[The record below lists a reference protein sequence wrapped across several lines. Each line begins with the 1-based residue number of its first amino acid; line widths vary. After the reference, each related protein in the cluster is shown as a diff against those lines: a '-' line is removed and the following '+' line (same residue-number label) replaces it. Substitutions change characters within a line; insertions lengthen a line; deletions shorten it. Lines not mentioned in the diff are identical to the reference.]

1 MAFEWDRV
9 GQPHFDRVVE
19 ALVHRLYSE
28 TAEVRAVNGRGGDG
42 GRDIDVVQGDRL
54 RIYQLKYFPDGL
66 QGRGRRPSI
75 KKSFKRAMDHDP
87 YEWVLVVP
95 CTLTPGERAFVMGLG
110 EGRDVKVT
118 VMDRATLD
126 DRLAAHS
133 DIERSFNRTG
143 GDGGLLEYA
152 KVMNREQDILA
163 AGMADLGARVQAL
176 GRVVDDVDPNWT
188 VDFAREGGKVIQTLR
203 AKHPRAHEVSPVS
216 LTISGTAMDA
226 GLAAAVT
233 RSLGFGVAEEVELPS
248 HVVKRLTVSGP
259 DWIAQTFTNTTV
271 LWKPVSPG
279 PGADAAVS
287 VSFLG
292 EDGSVQASCAG
303 RLRARGSGSL
313 GSSIEVDLP
322 GALLRVL
329 RPFDESA
336 PAKVAYQ
343 FDLAG
348 LSPAEA
354 LKVLRLRRRLSLGGD
369 FRVMID
375 GQLAGAGR
383 LPKSGSADDLR
394 RWARLQLFLED
405 LEVVQRHCEQDF
417 PIPEDMSMTDRIAL
431 RMARLLVEGR
441 CVTSPFSRELTIT
454 LTWIDDVN
462 TRELLSGRAQSLR
475 VTSSEY
481 GITIAGHLLN
491 LGSVCI
497 FHTEVTA
504 DDGPSVLESL
514 RNGLVSEATLVLR
527 PARGEHYRMFLTE
540 SPDNGMPLSPC
551 PLGLDGYP
559 EPRY

>member
-1 MAFEWDRV
+1 MAFEWDRI

-19 ALVHRLYSE
+19 ALVHRLYNE

-42 GRDIDVVQGDRL
+42 GRDIDVMQGGRL

-110 EGRDVKVT
+110 EGRDVKIT
-118 VMDRATLD
+118 VMDRAALD
-126 DRLAAHS
+126 DRLATHS
-133 DIERSFNRTG
+133 DIERSLSRTS
-143 GDGGLLEYA
+143 GDGGLLDYA
-152 KVMNREQDILA
+152 KIMNRERDVLA
-163 AGMADLGARVQAL
+163 GGSADLGVRVQAL
-176 GRVVDDVDPNWT
+176 GRVVDDLDPNWT
-188 VDFAREGGKVIQTLR
+188 VDFAREGDKVIQTLR
-203 AKHPRAHEVSPVS
+203 AKHPRAHEVSPITM
-216 LTISGTAMDA
+216 TISGTAMDA
-226 GLAAAVT
+226 DLSAAVT
-233 RSLGFGVAEEVELPS
+233 RSLGFGVSEAVELPPD
-248 HVVKRLTVSGP
+248 VVTSLTVSGP
-259 DWIAQTFTNTTV
+259 EWIAQTFTNTAV
-271 LWKPVSPG
+271 LWRPISPVS
-279 PGADAAVS
+279 DTRAAAS
-287 VSFLG
+287 VAFLG
-292 EDGSVQASCAG
+292 EDGSVQASYAG
-303 RLRARGSGSL
+303 RLKARGSGSL

-329 RPFDESA
+329 SPFDESA
-336 PAKVAYQ
+336 PAKLAYQ

-354 LKVLRLRRRLSLGGD
+354 LKVLRLRRRLLLGGD

-375 GQLAGAGR
+375 GQLAGAGS
-383 LPKSGSADDLR
+383 LPKSGTADDLR
-394 RWARLQLFLED
+394 RWAQLQLFLED

-417 PIPEDMSMTDRIAL
+417 PIPADMSMTDRIAL

-441 CVTSPFSRELTIT
+441 CVASPFSRELTIT
-454 LTWIDDVN
+454 LVWIDDAN
-462 TRELLSGRAQSLR
+462 TRELLSGRPQSLR

-504 DDGPSVLESL
+504 DDGPTVLESL
-514 RNGLVSEATLVLR
+514 RSGRVSEATLVLR

-540 SPDNGMPLSPC
+540 APDDGMPLSPC
-551 PLGLDGYP
+551 PLGLDGFP
-559 EPRY
+559 DPR